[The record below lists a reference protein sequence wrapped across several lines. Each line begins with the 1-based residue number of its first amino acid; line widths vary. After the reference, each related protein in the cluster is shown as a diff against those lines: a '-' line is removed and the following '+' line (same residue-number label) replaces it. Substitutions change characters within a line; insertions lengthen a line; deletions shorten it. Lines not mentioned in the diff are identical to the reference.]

1 MDAINRGSRSI
12 GRCAQE
18 TGGGG
23 GGGVRFAKLSIIIN
37 VRTESSQQCI
47 RACTGEVLAARTW
60 LSYNELS
67 ADFGPAHLPIII
79 DHDAGRQRCACR
91 CDKNPLDAGSMQARA
106 YHAGE
111 KVKLS

>member
-23 GGGVRFAKLSIIIN
+23 VRFAKLSIIIN
-37 VRTESSQQCI
+37 VRTESSRQCI

-91 CDKNPLDAGSMQARA
+91 CDKNPLDAGSIQAR
-106 YHAGE
+106 AGE